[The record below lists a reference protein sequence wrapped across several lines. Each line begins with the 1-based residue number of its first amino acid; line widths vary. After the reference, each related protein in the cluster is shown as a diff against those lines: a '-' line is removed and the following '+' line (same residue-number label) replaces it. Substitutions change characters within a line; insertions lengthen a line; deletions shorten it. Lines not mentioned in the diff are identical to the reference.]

1 MSNEVIEIAEKS
13 KVKLQ
18 NFMKEFLSEINIGNN

>member
-18 NFMKEFLSEINIGNN
+18 NFMQEFLSEINISNN